1 MKVFKFNSATPF
13 QYNFAGKFTAP
24 NSEWMHLTRQLFDF
38 ELFVVTDGVLY
49 ISEGEALPT
58 QGTATHEYAIP
69 KGQYLLMPPLTWQHG
84 YRSSDC
90 SFYWMH
96 FTPTSSY
103 DVLDLSNMNVE
114 HDSLSITIPSQGE
127 LQSYERMVLLMK
139 QLQDSE
145 RRYGMR
151 CLNNFNTSVILSEL
165 SAQSIS
171 YSKYSGADNSS
182 QLYNDIVDY
191 ITLNICSNLR
201 VADIADYFGYNEKY
215 LTTYFKK
222 WSKVSIKQFIMTTK
236 MEHAKAELSETN
248 HSISQIGYNIGY
260 TDPHNF
266 TNAFKKVTGLTPS
279 DYRDSYSK
287 RRLYKE

>member
-1 MKVFKFNSATPF
+1 MKLFKFNSATPF

-49 ISEGEALPT
+49 ISENDT
-58 QGTATHEYAIP
+58 EYVVK
-69 KGQYLLMPPLTWQHG
+69 KGQYLLMPPLVWQHG
-84 YRSSDC
+84 YKSSDC
-90 SFYWMH
+90 SFYWLH
-96 FTPTSSY
+96 FAPSISY
-103 DVLDLSNMNVE
+103 DVLDGNNVTGE
-114 HDSLSITIPSQGE
+114 LDSISITLPSFGE
-127 LQSYERMVLLMK
+127 LQSYERMVVLMK

-145 RRYGMR
+145 RRYGMK

-165 SAQSIS
+165 SAQSFIS
-171 YSKYSGADNSS
+171 RKYNNSDNSS

-222 WSKVSIKQFIMTTK
+222 WSKVSIKQFILQTK

-260 TDPHNF
+260 ADPHNF

-279 DYRDSYSK
+279 DFRDSYSK

>member
-1 MKVFKFNSATPF
+1 MKLFKFNSATPF

-38 ELFVVTDGVLY
+38 ELFVVTKGVLY
-49 ISEGEALPT
+49 ITENDT
-58 QGTATHEYAIP
+58 EYAVK
-69 KGQYLLMPPLTWQHG
+69 KGQYLLMPPLVWQHG
-84 YRSSDC
+84 YKSSDC

-96 FTPTSSY
+96 FVPSSSY
-103 DVLDLSNMNVE
+103 DVMDSEHTNVE
-114 HDSLSITIPSQGE
+114 HDSLSITIPAFGE
-127 LQSYERMVLLMK
+127 LQSYERMVVLMK

-145 RRYGMR
+145 RRYGMK

-171 YSKYSGADNSS
+171 YSKYNNSDNSS

-191 ITLNICSNLR
+191 ITLNICTNLR
-201 VADIADYFGYNEKY
+201 VSDIADYFGYNEKY

-222 WSKVSIKQFIMTTK
+222 WSKVSIKQFILQTK

-260 TDPHNF
+260 ADPHNF

-279 DYRDSYSK
+279 DFRDSYSK
-287 RRLYKE
+287 RRLYQE

>member
-24 NSEWMHLTRQLFDF
+24 NAEWMHLTRQLFDF
-38 ELFVVTDGVLY
+38 ELFVITKGELY
-49 ISEGEALPT
+49 ISGNDT
-58 QGTATHEYAIP
+58 EYVLE

-84 YRSSDC
+84 YKSSDC
-90 SFYWMH
+90 SFYWLH
-96 FTPTSSY
+96 FAPSSSY
-103 DVLDLSNMNVE
+103 DVIES
-114 HDSLSITIPSQGE
+114 DSVTNEPDSISITIPEHGT
-127 LQSYERMVLLMK
+127 LQSYERMVVLMK

-145 RRYGMR
+145 RRYGIK

-165 SAQSIS
+165 GAQCFSRRRYNNS
-171 YSKYSGADNSS
+171 DNSS
-182 QLYNDIVDY
+182 QLYNDIADY
-191 ITLNICSNLR
+191 ITLNICSNLK
-201 VADIADYFGYNEKY
+201 VSDIADYFGYNEKY

-222 WSKVSIKQFIMTTK
+222 WSKISIKQFILQTK

-260 TDPHNF
+260 ADPHNF

-279 DYRDSYSK
+279 DFRDSYSK
-287 RRLYKE
+287 RRLYQE

>member
-1 MKVFKFNSATPF
+1 MKLFKFNQAVPF

-24 NSEWMHLTRQLFDF
+24 SSEWMHLTRQLYDF
-38 ELFVVTDGVLY
+38 ELFVVTDGILY
-49 ISEGEALPT
+49 IAADDTEYTVKKGE
-58 QGTATHEYAIP
+58 
-69 KGQYLLMPPLTWQHG
+69 YLLMPPTKKQHG
-84 YRSSDC
+84 YKPGDC
-90 SFYWMH
+90 SFYWLH
-96 FTPTSSY
+96 FYPVSAY
-103 DVLDLSNMNVE
+103 DTLEADIRNIE
-114 HDSLSITIPSQGE
+114 HDSISITIPEYGK
-127 LQSYERMVLLMK
+127 LQSYERMVVLMK

-165 SAQSIS
+165 SAQSFI
-171 YSKYSGADNSS
+171 YRKYNNTDNSS

-191 ITLNICSNLR
+191 ITLNICSNLK
-201 VADIADYFGYNEKY
+201 VTDIADYFGYNEKY

-222 WSKVSIKQFIMTTK
+222 WSNTSIKQFIIQTK
-236 MEHAKAELSETN
+236 MDHAKAELSETN

-260 TDPHNF
+260 SDSHNF

-287 RRLYKE
+287 RRLFKV